1 MIHRKKSVLINLAAS
16 TMKNNQTKISSGQSG
31 FSLIEVII
39 ALIVLTLAL
48 SALIDSAS
56 SAASNTTH
64 LQSKAF
70 AHWVALNQMAEFRLA
85 KQWPEIG
92 TQEGKAELADQ
103 QWEWKSTTQKTPEK
117 SMRRIDIRVRREGDP
132 KDSSVTLLTGFL
144 RQPNK

>member
-1 MIHRKKSVLINLAAS
+1 
-16 TMKNNQTKISSGQSG
+16 MKRNPTSATSHQSG
-31 FSLIEVII
+31 FSLIEVVI
-39 ALIVLTLAL
+39 ALVVLTLAL

-56 SAASNTTH
+56 SAANNTSH
-64 LQSKAF
+64 LQNKAF
-70 AHWVALNQMAEFRLA
+70 AHWVALNQMAEFRLS

-92 TQEGKAELADQ
+92 TKEGEAELADQ

-117 SMRRIDIRVRREGDP
+117 SMRRIDIRVRRAGDP